1 MSASIIL
8 HHLNVSRSNRI
19 FWALEELELPYNV
32 QVHYRLPTRSAPPSL
47 KEVSPLGRAPALTI
61 DGKLYTE
68 SSFIV
73 HSLLALPD
81 VRARAK
87 NGELQV
93 QVEETEGDVFWSHF
107 AEGSQMNLFQA
118 SATVGATSAGWLKG
132 APGVPE
138 LSEEAK
144 KGIQQYTGWLQ
155 EAYLK
160 PNIQSTI
167 DFAENALA
175 KQDAP
180 FFSGTDKPGEGDFL
194 MFFAIDSLLQGT
206 RKDAGFTV
214 GPNLKKWHETVLA
227 RPAAQRALKRQ
238 AEEEEKQRGKAKI

>member
-1 MSASIIL
+1 MSPAIIL
-8 HHLNVSRSNRI
+8 HHLDISRSNRI
-19 FWALEELELPYNV
+19 FWALEELELPYEV
-32 QVHYRLPTRSAPPSL
+32 KVHYRLPTRQAPPSL

-73 HSLLALPD
+73 HSLLGLPE
-81 VRARAK
+81 VRAK
-87 NGELQV
+87 KGELQA

-118 SATVGATSAGWLKG
+118 SATVQATSAGWLKG
-132 APGVPE
+132 MPGVPE

-144 KGIQQYTGWLQ
+144 KGIELYTGWLQ
-155 EAYLK
+155 SAYLK

-194 MFFAIDSLLQGT
+194 MFFAIDSLIQGS
-206 RKDAGFTV
+206 RKDAGFTI
-214 GPNLKKWHETVLA
+214 GSNLKKWHETVLA
-227 RPAAQRALKRQ
+227 RPAAQRAVQRQ
-238 AEEEEKQRGKAKI
+238 AEEEEKQKSKSKI